1 VLIAA
6 ALCPAPPLLAREVTG
21 SDPVLPEL
29 RQACL
34 DAVTAVLGCRPG
46 LVAVV
51 GVADATRSW
60 DVRAELDLSPYAP
73 GADHGR
79 LGAGSTDRGAP
90 APGGNAPS
98 LPLSVGLGARLL
110 EQAEY
115 RGRLI
120 LQSIAEDEPA
130 AKCAALGARLV
141 MESDRVALLVMADG
155 SARRSRKA
163 PGYLDER
170 SVPFDAAVE
179 RALRSGDVA
188 ALLAIDSGI
197 ARELM
202 ATGRAPLQVLAGA
215 LDDTPCSTQV
225 RYRDDPFGVA
235 YLVASLTAAE

>member
-1 VLIAA
+1 MPRRGNGASG
-6 ALCPAPPLLAREVTG
+6 R
-21 SDPVLPEL
+21 
-29 RQACL
+29 
-34 DAVTAVLGCRPG
+34 RPG

-60 DVRAELDLSPYAP
+60 DVRAELDLSRYAP
-73 GADHGR
+73 GADYGK
-79 LGAGSTDRGAP
+79 LGAGDPDCGAR
-90 APGGNAPS
+90 ARDDDAPS

-110 EQAEY
+110 NQAGY

-120 LQSIAEDEPA
+120 LQSIAEDEPTA
-130 AKCAALGARLV
+130 QCAALGARLAT
-141 MESDRVALLVMADG
+141 ESDQVALLVMADG
-155 SARRSRKA
+155 SARRSPKA

-179 RALRSGDVA
+179 RAIRSGDLA
-188 ALLAIDSGI
+188 ALLAIDSGV

-202 ATGRAPLQVLAGA
+202 ATGRASLQVLAGA
-215 LDDTPCSTQV
+215 LDGMACSTRV